1 MTLINKTLDF
11 SDLRHPDI
19 RPTVASI
26 NRWVW
31 RWLLRGERLGV
42 NGAVKRRAYIRP
54 HKMWEYA
61 RGLAL
66 TKRLLNQSY
75 DNTLEQQLEAE
86 AFAQETAGLTEDH
99 YEGVVAFIEKRKPD
113 FKGK

>member
-31 RWLLRGERLGV
+31 QWLLRGEWLGV
-42 NGAVKRRAYIRP
+42 NGAVKRRTYIRP

-66 TKRLLNQSY
+66 TGASVPSATGTVRSGFS
-75 DNTLEQQLEAE
+75 TPA
-86 AFAQETAGLTEDH
+86 A
-99 YEGVVAFIEKRKPD
+99 R
-113 FKGK
+113 